1 MHISNLGNTSK
12 LSRFVFALSHCH
24 VTFLWLFLR
33 QAYTKALGFS
43 SAPEETRRILL
54 SNRAQCY
61 ILLGELDAALND
73 TTLSLSDALTT
84 PESPKSITL
93 KLHYRQAKIYFPAH
107 QYDKASQAFK
117 RFEWLKRGPLT
128 AAEKK
133 LKKDIAGASEG
144 KS

>member
-1 MHISNLGNTSK
+1 MLTDIRHIESIKEQANAHFKSGEYVK
-12 LSRFVFALSHCH
+12 AVE
-24 VTFLWLFLR
+24 
-33 QAYTKALGFS
+33 AYTKALGFS